1 MRRSKRL
8 AQQSEGDNE
17 EDSSDVTNTSAADGP
32 GEAEGPM
39 EAGPTTEND
48 LNEEDM
54 DGKDQQPDEEHD
66 AEDDTEEDSEG
77 LPELDD
83 FEEDARAAV
92 DALQEAV
99 AEPAAFLRPSATI
112 SELARHAAK
121 ASITLFHLSCWKLDL
136 YPLTL
141 YADHGKDLSGLNLP
155 RLEHPTICC
164 HALCRAV
171 VPPKTAYVAGLVC
184 NCHGAQFSRQPE
196 RHSAAGAVHRGP

>member
-17 EDSSDVTNTSAADGP
+17 EDVSDAAIASAADDQ
-32 GEAEGPM
+32 EKATGPM
-39 EAGPTTEND
+39 VAGPITEDD
-48 LNEEDM
+48 LHEEDM
-54 DGKDQQPDEEHD
+54 DGEDQQPDED
-66 AEDDTEEDSEG
+66 DDTEDSTGEDSEG

-121 ASITLFHLSCWKLDL
+121 ASVILFHLSCSRHHS
-136 YPLTL
+136 YP
-141 YADHGKDLSGLNLP
+141 S
-155 RLEHPTICC
+155 
-164 HALCRAV
+164 
-171 VPPKTAYVAGLVC
+171 
-184 NCHGAQFSRQPE
+184 QPA
-196 RHSAAGAVHRGP
+196 SMQT